1 MNVFNR
7 DILCHEN
14 GCPFKIPIV
23 RVNQFY
29 RIPFLIHHCNAHLSS
44 ETIEL
49 SIHSMV
55 RTRGNRCIKTSVCIS
70 CSRTNFKSCILART
84 QCASWSG
91 EVRVLSILRV
101 RHQCHL
107 VLPKLP
113 IAHKRTRNRSGDGV
127 NIIIAIALTIPTK
140 VGMNEAAAVI
150 AVINECVYTTANH
163 HRVAIGK
170 LLHDCFTKFV
180 CLHAIAVQQA
190 SGITKV
196 ILQSIEGVFDVGGTR
211 LSTKGNSDGSGYIF
225 HQASNSRHGAL
236 IGHFLTSV
244 FDSIPKISR
253 RSISLITI
261 GVNIQRWALFRPFVE
276 IQKLC
281 SSRGY
286 AARVGGFT
294 IDNRGFAIVRIALS
308 PLSCDKRSHI
318 AL

>member
-140 VGMNEAAAVI
+140 VRWAMCRLRLRHQLCG
-150 AVINECVYTTANH
+150 
-163 HRVAIGK
+163 HRVLDAVLAI
-170 LLHDCFTKFV
+170 CRNTK
-180 CLHAIAVQQA
+180 IVQQRWLH
-190 SGITKV
+190 S
-196 ILQSIEGVFDVGGTR
+196 
-211 LSTKGNSDGSGYIF
+211 
-225 HQASNSRHGAL
+225 
-236 IGHFLTSV
+236 
-244 FDSIPKISR
+244 PC
-253 RSISLITI
+253 
-261 GVNIQRWALFRPFVE
+261 RWA
-276 IQKLC
+276 
-281 SSRGY
+281 
-286 AARVGGFT
+286 
-294 IDNRGFAIVRIALS
+294 
-308 PLSCDKRSHI
+308 SH
-318 AL
+318 